1 MGEGLPR
8 EGLGAEGY
16 RFAVVAPVTN
26 ALHNGNLRKYGHV
39 EFFGQSGGA
48 FAAENVVTVVGQ
60 FGRCEPSH
68 VFHEAQDGHID
79 FFVAIHVD
87 ALACIGQGHL
97 LRGADNDGAG
107 DGERL
112 QEGEVNIARAGR
124 RVDDEVVEFSPI
136 GFGNELPERVGG
148 HGAAP
153 ECGRLRV
160 DEEADGEKFHPVFEC
175 RDEELAAF
183 DDVCVNLFA
192 FDAEHFGHGRT
203 ENVGIEQAHFVALG
217 GQSHGEVGGDGAFAH
232 PALAGADGN
241 DVFDAG
247 QELFGFGALGLS
259 INGGDFDLHVGAD
272 LTMNG
277 SLDRFEE
284 AFHEGVGVLVEDDGE
299 THFHAV
305 DVRLIVEHIGFDDR
319 LSVAG
324 IANTGQDVGDE
335 FGIEGHVKRT
345 RGGGSAFE
353 VDSDAT
359 FSHALRI
366 FHHFEVFGVVG
377 VAR

>member
-39 EFFGQSGGA
+39 EFFGQSGGT

-87 ALACIGQGHL
+87 ALACIGQCHL

-136 GFGNELPERVGG
+136 GVGNELP
-148 HGAAP
+148 
-153 ECGRLRV
+153 
-160 DEEADGEKFHPVFEC
+160 
-175 RDEELAAF
+175 
-183 DDVCVNLFA
+183 
-192 FDAEHFGHGRT
+192 
-203 ENVGIEQAHFVALG
+203 
-217 GQSHGEVGGDGAFAH
+217 
-232 PALAGADGN
+232 
-241 DVFDAG
+241 
-247 QELFGFGALGLS
+247 
-259 INGGDFDLHVGAD
+259 
-272 LTMNG
+272 
-277 SLDRFEE
+277 
-284 AFHEGVGVLVEDDGE
+284 
-299 THFHAV
+299 
-305 DVRLIVEHIGFDDR
+305 
-319 LSVAG
+319 
-324 IANTGQDVGDE
+324 
-335 FGIEGHVKRT
+335 
-345 RGGGSAFE
+345 
-353 VDSDAT
+353 
-359 FSHALRI
+359 
-366 FHHFEVFGVVG
+366 
-377 VAR
+377 